1 MDVHTLCFIIICSLI
16 LIYGILIIF
25 GKCDKI
31 LINSTIGLDY
41 NADEFNIFKLRL
53 LKGCLLILT
62 SIMLLIFTL
71 CGIAYI
77 FIYAGIPILIVEEI
91 LTYTW
96 AKK

>member
-1 MDVHTLCFIIICSLI
+1 MYIHCVLLSYAYTIFHRPCPVF
-16 LIYGILIIF
+16 F

-62 SIMLLIFTL
+62 SIILLIFTL
-71 CGIAYI
+71 CGIAKI
-77 FIYAGIPILIVEEI
+77 FIWVGIPILIVEEI